1 MRFYWSY
8 KSLPELSDLPAAEQR
23 AAGRRV
29 NWQVHERW
37 QTWAVY
43 LAFLPFV
50 LVCRWVGS
58 LVGHEE
64 IGTIVGVLISAA
76 ISGQIVVR
84 MARSILKQNNSGVDR
99 K

>member
-29 NWQVHERW
+29 NPQVHERW

-43 LAFLPFV
+43 LAFLLLV
-50 LVCRWVGS
+50 LVCRWIGSFVGR
-58 LVGHEE
+58 EE

-76 ISGQIVVR
+76 ISGQIVFR
-84 MARSILKQNNSGVDR
+84 MTRSLLKQNNSGVDR